1 MAQHQRKHYRKRRRV
16 RFTRL
21 YAVLSVLVIAIA
33 VVAGS
38 IVFFRVSDVEVAGI
52 SRYTEEEITAAS
64 GIREGDNMFL
74 LNKFAIQ
81 QKIGA
86 QLVYVDEVHI
96 RRKLP
101 STIQVDVVE
110 CVPAGA
116 LEDQTTG
123 EWWLVSTEGKLLEE
137 NIDPEGRMQIVGLAL
152 AEPKLGEEIQVD
164 ENQRIQKQAVE
175 ELLSVMRE
183 RGLLEQGRKIDLSS
197 GSVLKMWYADRL
209 EVRMKL
215 ASDFDYQMRVLD
227 TVMQDYVL
235 VKWDETDTGT
245 LDITMEDGLPHLIR
259 NEE

>member
-38 IVFFRVSDVEVAGI
+38 IVFFRVSDVEVEGV
-52 SRYTEEEITAAS
+52 SRYTEEEIITAS
-64 GIREGDNMFL
+64 GIQEGDNMFL

-81 QKIGA
+81 DQIGA
-86 QLVYVDEVHI
+86 QLIYVDEVHI

-101 STIQVDVVE
+101 STIEVDVIE
-110 CVPAGA
+110 CVPAAA
-116 LEDQTTG
+116 LEDKNTG

-137 NIDPEGRMQIVGLAL
+137 NTDPNGMMQIVGLAL
-152 AEPKLGEEIQVD
+152 VEPKLGEMMQVD
-164 ENQRIQKQAVE
+164 ENQRIQKQSME
-175 ELLSVMRE
+175 DLLMAMNE

-197 GSVLKMWYADRL
+197 GSVLKLWYADRL
-209 EVRMKL
+209 EVRLKL

-235 VKWDETDTGT
+235 AKWDETDTGT